1 MTSMVITPRNKS
13 EMKLL
18 SDLFKKMQIQTQLV
32 SDEIQEDLGLAMMM
46 KEADRSEKVSR
57 ESIMAKLRKHEG

>member
-32 SDEIQEDLGLAMMM
+32 SDEVQEDLGLAMMM

-57 ESIMAKLRKHEG
+57 ESIMAKLRKA

>member
-1 MTSMVITPRNKS
+1 
-13 EMKLL
+13 
-18 SDLFKKMQIQTQLV
+18 MQIQTQLV

-57 ESIMAKLRKHEG
+57 ESNF

>member
-1 MTSMVITPRNKS
+1 MTSMVITPKNKS

-32 SDEIQEDLGLAMMM
+32 SEEIQEDLGLALMM
-46 KEADRSEKVSR
+46 KEVDRSEKVST
-57 ESIMAKLRKHEG
+57 ESIMAKLRGR